1 MMKKWLVSI
10 ILFLVV
16 FSLVACSDD
25 SESTSS
31 DNGGDDNGSEN
42 ADSDNGEEDNSSE
55 SGETVALDFWIFG
68 STGYGELVDEYMEE
82 NPNVEITIN
91 EGEMNDMHNNLF
103 TSISAGSGAPDIA
116 QIEISQVEK
125 FLEAQDQFYN
135 LNDYGAGDVSG
146 NFLDWKWAQA
156 QNVDG
161 SFQIGLPTD
170 IGPTTMFYRTDVIE
184 EAGLPTDREE
194 FAAEID
200 SWDAYYEAA
209 KTIKAETGKPIA
221 DTPQLVFNALRD
233 QEDQQYF
240 NEDNELIMEE
250 TVKEAYDYTTKM
262 IQEDLIG
269 QNELWTPEWGTAMA
283 EGTYATMPGAPGWMV
298 ANVKGNAPAASG
310 LWDIAAIPE
319 GAGNWGGSFLTVPAE
334 SEYPQEAFD
343 FISWLTAPEQQL
355 KSFEIAGLFPST
367 PDVYENEEFLATSDE
382 YFSGAPTA
390 KIFADAAQAVKTVH
404 MGVNYSIVYTELST
418 ALTNVAVDGADPQE
432 EWDAAVERITSQL
445 ERQ

>member
-1 MMKKWLVSI
+1 MMKKWLMLI
-10 ILFLVV
+10 IFSFVV

-25 SESTSS
+25 SDSASSDDGGDDSNGESTST
-31 DNGGDDNGSEN
+31 
-42 ADSDNGEEDNSSE
+42 DNGEAD

-68 STGYGELVDEYMEE
+68 STGYQELVDEYMEE

-125 FLEAQDQFYN
+125 FLEASDQFYN
-135 LNDYGAGDVSG
+135 LNDYGANDVSG

-170 IGPTTMFYRTDVIE
+170 IGPTTMFYRTDVME

-194 FAAEID
+194 LAAEID
-200 SWDAYYEAA
+200 TWDAYYEAA
-209 KTIKAETGKPIA
+209 KTVNAETGKFIA
-221 DTPQLVFNALRD
+221 DTPKLVFNALRD

-240 NEDNELIMEE
+240 NEDNELIIEE

-262 IQEDLIG
+262 IQEGLVG

-283 EGTYATMPGAPGWMV
+283 EGTYATLPGAPGWMV
-298 ANVKGNAPAASG
+298 ANVKGNAPDASG
-310 LWDIAAIPE
+310 LWDIASIPE
-319 GAGNWGGSFLTVPAE
+319 GAGNWGGSFLTIPAE

-355 KSFEIAGLFPST
+355 RSFEIAGLFPST

-390 KIFADAAQAVKTVH
+390 QIFAEAAQAVETVH
-404 MGVNYSIVYTELST
+404 MGVNYAVVDTELST
-418 ALTNVAVDGADPQE
+418 ALTNVAVDGADPQD
-432 EWDAAVERITSQL
+432 EWDAAVERINSQL